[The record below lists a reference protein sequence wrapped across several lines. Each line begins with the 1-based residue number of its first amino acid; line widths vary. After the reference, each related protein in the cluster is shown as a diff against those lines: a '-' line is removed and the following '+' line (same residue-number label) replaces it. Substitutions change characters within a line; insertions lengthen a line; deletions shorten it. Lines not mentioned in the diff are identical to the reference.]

1 MKKRI
6 RIKLREQL
14 AERGM
19 AQSKLAELTEIRPA
33 AISNLTRG
41 YVDRL
46 TIDHIE
52 RIADVLGITDIN
64 ELITLEA
71 SPVDAEKRPNREG

>member
-1 MKKRI
+1 MGKRI

-14 AERGM
+14 DARGM
-19 AQSKLAELTEIRPA
+19 SQSKLADLADIRPN

-46 TIDHIE
+46 TISHIE
-52 RIADVLGITDIN
+52 RIAEVLEISDIN
-64 ELITLEA
+64 ELISLE
-71 SPVDAEKRPNREG
+71 DAE

>member
-1 MKKRI
+1 MGKRI

-14 AERGM
+14 EARDM
-19 AQSKLAELTEIRPA
+19 SQSKLADLADIRPN

-46 TIDHIE
+46 TISHIE
-52 RIADVLGITDIN
+52 RIAEVLEINDIN
-64 ELITLEA
+64 ELISLE
-71 SPVDAEKRPNREG
+71 DAD